1 MIDWINALDSHWLWL
16 IVGALL
22 GIAEILIPGFFLIW
36 LSVAA
41 IITGIVGFLLP
52 ISMAAQ
58 MALFAVLA
66 IAAVYSGRRWFAMN
80 PIESSDP
87 NLNDRGA
94 RLIGESVVVVEA
106 IIGGRGR
113 VKVGDGVWIAKGA
126 DAAVGARVRITGSD
140 GATLNVDPA

>member
-52 ISMAAQ
+52 ISMTAQ

>member
-52 ISMAAQ
+52 IPMSAQ

>member
-1 MIDWINALDSHWLWL
+1 MIDWLNALEPHWFWL
-16 IVGALL
+16 TIGGLL

-36 LSVAA
+36 LSAAA

-52 ISMAAQ
+52 IPMTAQ

-66 IAAVYSGRRWFAMN
+66 VAAVYSGRRWFAIN

-94 RLIGESVVVVEA
+94 RLIGESVIVVEA
-106 IIGGRGR
+106 IQGGRGR
-113 VKVGDGVWIAKGA
+113 VKVGDSVWIAKGA
-126 DAAVGARVRITGSD
+126 DAAVGDRVRVKGSD
-140 GATLNVDPA
+140 GAVLLVEAS

>member
-1 MIDWINALDSHWLWL
+1 MIDWINELDPHWFWL
-16 IVGALL
+16 IIGGLL

-36 LSVAA
+36 LSAAA
-41 IITGIVGFLLP
+41 IVTGIVGFLLP
-52 ISMAAQ
+52 IPMTAQ

-66 IAAVYSGRRWFAMN
+66 VASVYSGRRWFAIN

-113 VKVGDGVWIAKGA
+113 VKVGDSVWTAKGA

-140 GATLNVDPA
+140 GATLNVDSA

>member
-52 ISMAAQ
+52 IPMAAQ